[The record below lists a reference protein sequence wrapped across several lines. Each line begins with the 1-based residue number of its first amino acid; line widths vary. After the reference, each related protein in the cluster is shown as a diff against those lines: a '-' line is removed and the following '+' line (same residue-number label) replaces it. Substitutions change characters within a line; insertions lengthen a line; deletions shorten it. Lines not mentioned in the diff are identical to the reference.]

1 MRISIIALALVACYM
16 SCGVDAQFGLG
27 MAGIPIMNPL
37 LLAARFR
44 MGGLFG
50 GFGGLGFGGLGGFGG
65 GFGGFGGGFGGFGG
79 IGGFGGFG
87 RFRRFGGFG
96 RGLRRRGGFIGGIR
110 GKRSVAEIE
119 SDEAEI
125 KEIQQEEIAEIAEI
139 KKEIQTLAA
148 FNRTICAFDFEESVI
163 RCDRAERESFECEVE
178 PRLDVVSE
186 MTHISLPS
194 LAMTQVPLAFG
205 EKEIP
210 AINLYSPV
218 KLDCTMVVKDEKV
231 VLSIYDK
238 EDIKLPGWFVKDSK
252 CFERLN
258 GMLSSE
264 VLTKVFPR
272 FKIDWV
278 REE

>member
-1 MRISIIALALVACYM
+1 
-16 SCGVDAQFGLG
+16 
-27 MAGIPIMNPL
+27 
-37 LLAARFR
+37 
-44 MGGLFG
+44 MG
-50 GFGGLGFGGLGGFGG
+50 
-65 GFGGFGGGFGGFGG
+65 
-79 IGGFGGFG
+79 
-87 RFRRFGGFG
+87 
-96 RGLRRRGGFIGGIR
+96 
-110 GKRSVAEIE
+110 
-119 SDEAEI
+119 
-125 KEIQQEEIAEIAEI
+125 
-139 KKEIQTLAA
+139 
-148 FNRTICAFDFEESVI
+148 EESVI

-218 KLDCTMVVKDEKV
+218 KLDCTM
-231 VLSIYDK
+231 
-238 EDIKLPGWFVKDSK
+238 FVKDSK

-264 VLTKVFPR
+264 VLTRVFPR

-278 REE
+278 R